1 MKLLLLAWALVA
13 PVFAFAQ
20 LDFCN
25 NQVAYQLGLQADAA
39 MKQDRLD
46 SAYYLYTKAINK
58 ACDDYP
64 GLKHHAYK
72 KLGYITLSARK
83 YNKSIEHY
91 QNALAYA
98 ELKDEDDALI
108 NVALAL
114 TYAGY
119 HDKAQEYYTKVHT
132 KKAIYFVNY
141 SNFLIM
147 QEAYDSAIKITAPF
161 VSTLAENTYET
172 NILINNLAYAYY
184 AIDRVDTA
192 IQEWLRI
199 WPNAKKEKGFNTQV
213 SFNLARAY
221 RAKQMYDQAAAW
233 YDTTT
238 QLPNCEPYYQN
249 PINAIQAL
257 IDLQSLTGKPY
268 VTSAHMAV
276 LTDFQ
281 KAFGNKRTAD
291 MQQQIESAQ
300 SQLAAEQLAHKN
312 SVRLTVSYVVS
323 AIILFMFIRYRR
335 RVARMRKRL
344 AYTIDQL
351 LLINK

>member
-64 GLKHHAYK
+64 GLKYHAHK
-72 KLGYITLSARK
+72 NLGVITRIAKK
-83 YNKSIEHY
+83 YNESLAHY
-91 QNALAYA
+91 QKALTYV
-98 ELKDEDDALI
+98 ELKDEDGAII
-108 NVALAL
+108 NTAMAL

-119 HDKAQEYYTKVHT
+119 IKKAEEYYLKVHN
-132 KKAIYFVNY
+132 KGPLYYVNS
-141 SNFLIM
+141 SNFLLTKK
-147 QEAYDSAIKITAPF
+147 AYDSAIYLIKPIIKQQTDN
-161 VSTLAENTYET
+161 SLETL
-172 NILINNLAYAYY
+172 ILKNNLAVAYFWTKR
-184 AIDRVDTA
+184 IDTA

-238 QLPNCEPYYQN
+238 QVPNCAPYYEN
-249 PINAIQAL
+249 PLNAIQAL
-257 IDLQSLTGKPY
+257 IDLQVLTDRPY
-268 VTSAHMAV
+268 VTATHMAM
-276 LTDFQ
+276 LANYQKTLIDKRTTDFQ
-281 KAFGNKRTAD
+281 
-291 MQQQIESAQ
+291 QQIASAQ

-312 SVRLTVSYVVS
+312 SVRLIVSYVVS

-344 AYTIDQL
+344 VYTIDQL